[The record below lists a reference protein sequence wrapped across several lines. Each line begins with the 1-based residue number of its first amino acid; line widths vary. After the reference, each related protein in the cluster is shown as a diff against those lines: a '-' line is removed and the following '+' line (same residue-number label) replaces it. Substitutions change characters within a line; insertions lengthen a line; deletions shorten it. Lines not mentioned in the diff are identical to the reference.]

1 MSTFRYT
8 GIQVRGERI
17 AGIDD
22 TVVREERFTLF
33 LNGTRFLDLVASREY
48 LRELGA
54 GFVLCQGL
62 AQSVDTVS
70 VEGNEIRVSASLDQS
85 CTPEIETTGTVGF
98 ICRPPQPVRSG
109 CTITIPD
116 VFAITREIV
125 TDLWRQTGG
134 VHCSVLARNGEILFR
149 ASDVGRHNTVDK
161 VIGYAVLNG
170 FDLSECIV
178 GCTGRQPR
186 DMVIK
191 YANAGIPIII
201 SRAASTDRGIA
212 TAQDLGITL
221 ICFSRD
227 ERFTVY
233 THPWRVRGVGPEDNT
248 GDTGSGKALEDR

>member
-1 MSTFRYT
+1 MSTVRYT

-17 AGIDD
+17 SGIDD
-22 TVVREERFTLF
+22 TIVQEERFTLI
-33 LNGTRFLDLVASREY
+33 LNGTRFLDMVASREN

-62 AQSVDTVS
+62 SRSVDAVS
-70 VEGNEIRVSASLDQS
+70 VEGNEIRVSAPLEES
-85 CTPEIETTGTVGF
+85 CEREIETTGTVGF
-98 ICRPPQPVRSG
+98 ICRPPEPVPSG
-109 CTITIPD
+109 CITTIPD

-134 VHCSVLARNGEILFR
+134 VHCSVLAKDGEILFR

-161 VIGYAVLNG
+161 VIGYGVLNG
-170 FDLSECIV
+170 IDLSECIV

-191 YANAGIPIII
+191 YANAGVPIVI

-212 TAQDLGITL
+212 TAGELGITL
-221 ICFSRD
+221 ICFSRE

-233 THPWRVRGVGPEDNT
+233 THPWRVRGVGPED
-248 GDTGSGKALEDR
+248 RPR

>member
-1 MSTFRYT
+1 MSTT
-8 GIQVRGERI
+8 HHSGIQVRGEEI

-22 TVVREERFTLF
+22 TIVREERFTLF
-33 LNGTRFLDLVASREY
+33 LNGTRFLDMVASREN

-62 AQSVDTVS
+62 SRAVDSVS
-70 VEGNEIRVSASLDQS
+70 VNGNEIRVSAPLDVS
-85 CTPEIETTGTVGF
+85 CERELETTGTVGF
-98 ICRPPQPVRSG
+98 VCRPPEPVRSR
-109 CTITIPD
+109 CAVSIPE

-125 TDLWRQTGG
+125 TDLWRRTGG
-134 VHCSVLARNGEILFR
+134 VHCSVLAKNGKILFR

-161 VIGYAVLNG
+161 VIGYGVLNNI
-170 FDLSECIV
+170 DLAECVV

-191 YANAGIPIII
+191 YANAGVPLVI

-212 TAQDLGITL
+212 TAEELGITL
-221 ICFSRD
+221 ICFSRE

-233 THPWRVRGVGPEDNT
+233 THPWRVRDLGT
-248 GDTGSGKALEDR
+248 GGLP

>member
-1 MSTFRYT
+1 MSTSRYT
-8 GIQVRGERI
+8 GIQVRGEEV
-17 AGIDD
+17 AAIDD
-22 TVVREERFTLF
+22 TIVREERFTLF
-33 LNGTRFLDLVASREY
+33 LNGSRFLDMVASREN

-62 AQSVDTVS
+62 STSVESVS
-70 VEGNEIRVSASLDQS
+70 VEGNEIRVSAPVEES
-85 CTPEIETTGTVGF
+85 CEREIETTGTVGF
-98 ICRPPQPVRSG
+98 ICRPPEPVRSG

-134 VHCSVLARNGEILFR
+134 VHCSVLARDGEILFR

-161 VIGYAVLNG
+161 VIGYAVLHG
-170 FDLSECIV
+170 IDLSSCIV

-191 YANAGIPIII
+191 YANAGVPIVI

-212 TAQDLGITL
+212 TADELGITL

-233 THPWRVRGVGPEDNT
+233 THPWRVRGIGPESSS
-248 GDTGSGKALEDR
+248 GDAGYRKST

>member
-33 LNGTRFLDLVASREY
+33 LNGTRFLDIVASREN

-54 GFVLCQGL
+54 GFFICQGL
-62 AQSVDTVS
+62 TRSVDDVS
-70 VEGNEIRVSASLDQS
+70 VEGNEIRVSAPLEQS
-85 CTPEIETTGTVGF
+85 CEREIETTGTVGF
-98 ICRPPQPVRSG
+98 VCRPPQPVQSG
-109 CTITIPD
+109 CIITIPQ
-116 VFAITREIV
+116 VFSVTREIV

-134 VHCSVLARNGEILFR
+134 VHCSVLAKDGEILFR

-161 VIGYAVLNG
+161 VIGYAMLNG
-170 FDLSECIV
+170 IDLSECIV

-191 YANAGIPIII
+191 YANARVPIII

-212 TAQDLGITL
+212 TAHDLGITL

-233 THPWRVRGVGPEDNT
+233 THQWRVRGVGPEDRPADE
-248 GDTGSGKALEDR
+248 GAGKAL

>member
-1 MSTFRYT
+1 MSTVRYT

-17 AGIDD
+17 SGIDD
-22 TVVREERFTLF
+22 TIVREERFTLV
-33 LNGTRFLDLVASREY
+33 LNGTRFLDLVASREN
-48 LRELGA
+48 LQELGA

-62 AQSVDTVS
+62 SRSVEAVS
-70 VEGNEIRVSASLDQS
+70 VEGNEIRVSAPLEES
-85 CTPEIETTGTVGF
+85 CEREIETTGTVGF
-98 ICRPPQPVRSG
+98 ICRPPEPVPSG

-134 VHCSVLARNGEILFR
+134 VHCSVLAKDGEILFR

-161 VIGYAVLNG
+161 VIGYGVLNG
-170 FDLSECIV
+170 IDLSGCIV

-191 YANAGIPIII
+191 YANAGIPIVI

-212 TAQDLGITL
+212 TAEELGITL

-233 THPWRVRGVGPEDNT
+233 THPWRVRGVGPED
-248 GDTGSGKALEDR
+248 RPR

>member
-17 AGIDD
+17 SGIDD

-33 LNGTRFLDLVASREY
+33 LNGTRFLDIVASREN

-62 AQSVDTVS
+62 SRSVDAVS
-70 VEGNEIRVSASLDQS
+70 IEGNEIRVSAPLEES
-85 CTPEIETTGTVGF
+85 CEREIETTGTVGF
-98 ICRPPQPVRSG
+98 VCRPPEPVRSG

-134 VHCSVLARNGEILFR
+134 VHCSVLAKDGEILFR

-161 VIGYAVLNG
+161 VIGYGVLNG
-170 FDLSECIV
+170 IDLSECIV

-191 YANAGIPIII
+191 YANAGVPIVL

-212 TAQDLGITL
+212 TAHELGITL

-233 THPWRVRGVGPEDNT
+233 THPWRVRGIGPEERPADE
-248 GDTGSGKALEDR
+248 GVGKAL

>member
-1 MSTFRYT
+1 MSTSRHT
-8 GIQVRGERI
+8 GIQVRGEEVS
-17 AGIDD
+17 GIED
-22 TVVREERFTLF
+22 TIVREERFSLV
-33 LNGTRFLDLVASREY
+33 LNGSRYLDLVASREN

-62 AQSVDTVS
+62 SRSVDDVS
-70 VEGNEIRVSASLDQS
+70 VEENEIRISAPLLES
-85 CTPEIETTGTVGF
+85 CEREIETTGSVGF
-98 ICRPPQPVRSG
+98 VCRPPEPVRSR
-109 CTITIPD
+109 CRITIPD
-116 VFAITREIV
+116 VFAVTREIV
-125 TDLWRQTGG
+125 TDLWRRTGG
-134 VHCSVLARNGEILFR
+134 VHCSVLARDGEILFR

-161 VIGYAVLNG
+161 VIGYGVLQG
-170 FDLSECIV
+170 IDLSECIV

-212 TAQDLGITL
+212 TAEELGITL

-233 THPWRVRGVGPEDNT
+233 THPWRVRGIGPEHQP
-248 GDTGSGKALEDR
+248 

>member
-33 LNGTRFLDLVASREY
+33 LNGTRFLDIVASREN

-54 GFVLCQGL
+54 GFFICQGL
-62 AQSVDTVS
+62 TRSVDDVS
-70 VEGNEIRVSASLDQS
+70 VEGNEIRVFAPLEQS
-85 CTPEIETTGTVGF
+85 CEREIETTGTVGF
-98 ICRPPQPVRSG
+98 VCRPPQPVQSG
-109 CTITIPD
+109 CIITIPQ
-116 VFAITREIV
+116 VFSVTREIV

-134 VHCSVLARNGEILFR
+134 VHCSVLAKDGEILFR

-161 VIGYAVLNG
+161 VIGYAMLNG
-170 FDLSECIV
+170 IDLSECIV

-191 YANAGIPIII
+191 YANAGVPIII

-212 TAQDLGITL
+212 TAHDLGITL

-233 THPWRVRGVGPEDNT
+233 THQWRVRGVGPEDRPADE
-248 GDTGSGKALEDR
+248 GAGKAL